1 MRQPGRRKGQLMTTE
16 QEGRP
21 AMPLLREEV
30 EALREEFDCAAGI
43 GDCTITDGQLLDA
56 CLAALERM
64 ERALAGDAA
73 PGAGEG
79 PAT

>member
-1 MRQPGRRKGQLMTTE
+1 MTSE
-16 QEGRP
+16 QEAGRP

-79 PAT
+79 QAT